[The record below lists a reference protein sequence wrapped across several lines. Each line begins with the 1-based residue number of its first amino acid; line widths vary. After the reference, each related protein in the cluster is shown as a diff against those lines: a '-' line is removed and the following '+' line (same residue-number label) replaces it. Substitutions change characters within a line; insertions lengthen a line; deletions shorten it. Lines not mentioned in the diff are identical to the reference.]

1 MNRHQ
6 SLLALLHRISAEP
19 LPVLPPPKIFKPKHN
34 LDTLRSY
41 KTIPPAS
48 FWINFPANYT
58 QPATSLV
65 NPVVLRKLAFDTGFP
80 NLTILDDICKDL
92 SSGADIG
99 CVGNARYPSFST
111 NAPSAF
117 EFGPHVTDAI
127 ADWIKKGFAFGPV
140 PLEEIPKDAKI
151 NGIMTKPKPNGA
163 VRIILNLSAPL
174 GNCVNEGIDTSLFP
188 TVMSSTT
195 KWLRALHLAG
205 RSAKMCKIDW
215 SDAYKHVAVSQAD
228 SNLQW
233 FTWLGMGFK
242 ELCLIFGCA
251 SSAGIFD
258 RLAKLVVH
266 IVATKSRFPTN
277 RICQHLDDCC
287 AAAPANSDT
296 IYVFDNTFTA
306 IAAKIGV
313 KLAPRDDPEKSFG
326 PNTKGLVLGI
336 VYDTINWTW
345 ALNNEKLARLLDDI
359 KLLLDADSTQQVK
372 IWSIVGKII
381 NIHPLIPEGRF
392 NLCHLLDLNSHSTN
406 RNDIIILT
414 PNFKKQLYFWFT
426 MVKLCSGRGKLID
439 PDLKL
444 PPWSI
449 EVYTD
454 AAGGSLER
462 VGLGVGA
469 VANSWWAYLPWSR
482 VINLN
487 KRQFDGKRVGR
498 TMSALELIGPLLAIS
513 SGFTWAKNQPII
525 FWVDNAAAVFIYK
538 KGYSRSCKL
547 STSIVLAISRIAS
560 GLGSTVQISKIL
572 RCSTPLA
579 TMADA
584 LSKADFLKFWSLS
597 SQLNLNLPVSQAW
610 VSPALLA
617 WIQNPIPDDYLGD
630 RILLDIAKHSL
641 VLGVN
646 C

>member
-1 MNRHQ
+1 MTFAKTYV
-6 SLLALLHRISAEP
+6 LALTSAALALPFP
-19 LPVLPPPKIFKPKHN
+19 LVFLLMLPAPLN
-34 LDTLRSY
+34 L
-41 KTIPPAS
+41 
-48 FWINFPANYT
+48 
-58 QPATSLV
+58 
-65 NPVVLRKLAFDTGFP
+65 
-80 NLTILDDICKDL
+80 
-92 SSGADIG
+92 
-99 CVGNARYPSFST
+99 
-111 NAPSAF
+111 APL
-117 EFGPHVTDAI
+117 VTDAI

-205 RSAKMCKIDW
+205 HGAKMCKIDW
-215 SDAYKHVAVSQAD
+215 SDAYKHIAVSQTD
-228 SNLQW
+228 TNLQW

-266 IVATKSRFPTN
+266 IVATKSHFPTN
-277 RICQHLDDCC
+277 RICQHLDNCC

-296 IYVFDNTFTA
+296 LEVFDNTFTA
-306 IAAKIGV
+306 IAAEIGV

-326 PNTKGLVLGI
+326 PDTKGLILGI

-345 ALNNEKLARLLDDI
+345 ALNNEKLARLLNDI

-381 NIHPLIPEGRF
+381 NIQPLIPEGRF
-392 NLCHLLDLNSHSTN
+392 NLCHLLELNCHSTN
-406 RNDIIILT
+406 RNDVILLT

-426 MVKLCSGRGKLID
+426 MIKLCSGRGKLTD

-454 AAGGSLER
+454 ADGGSMER
-462 VGLGVGA
+462 PGLGVGA

-482 VINLN
+482 IINLN
-487 KRQFDGKRVGR
+487 KKQLNGKCIGR
-498 TMSALELIGPLLAIS
+498 SMSALELIGPLLAIS
-513 SGFTWAKNQPII
+513 SGYSWAKNQPII

-547 STSIVLAISRIAS
+547 STSITLAISRIAS
-560 GLGSTVQISKIL
+560 GLGCRVQISKIL

-584 LSKADFLKFWSLS
+584 LSKADFQKFLSLS
-597 SQLNLNLPVSQAW
+597 SKLNLNLPVSQAW

-617 WIQNPIPDDYLGD
+617 WIQNPIPDDSLGD
-630 RILLDIAKHSL
+630 KILSDIAKYSL
-641 VLGVN
+641 VLGLN